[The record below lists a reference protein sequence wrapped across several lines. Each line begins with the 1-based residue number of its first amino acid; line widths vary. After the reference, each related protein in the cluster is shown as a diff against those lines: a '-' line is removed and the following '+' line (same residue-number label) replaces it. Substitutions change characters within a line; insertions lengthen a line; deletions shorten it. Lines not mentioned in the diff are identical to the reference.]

1 MPIENASTVFV
12 EPDASGRW
20 TVRRAGERTTLS
32 RHETATDADR
42 AARALGGRVVLR
54 DRYQRIHSVVGERVG
69 AGTPG

>member
-1 MPIENASTVFV
+1 MPTENASTVFV

-20 TVRRAGERTTLS
+20 TVRRAGERIALS

-42 AARALGGRVVLR
+42 AARAFGGRVILR
-54 DRYQRIHSVVGERVG
+54 DRYQRIHSDVNERVG